1 MMQIAP
7 VLEEAAENLGASRWR
22 VVRTITL
29 PLLAASLIAGGIL
42 AFSFAML
49 EVSDSLML
57 AQQERFMPITRAIFG
72 FWLRPDDGPYIA
84 SAMGV
89 IGMVIL
95 IVSML
100 AASAVLGRKMGEL
113 FRA

>member
-1 MMQIAP
+1 M
-7 VLEEAAENLGASRWR
+7 EEAAENLGASRWR
-22 VVRTITL
+22 VLRTITL
-29 PLLAASLIAGGIL
+29 PLLSANLIAGAIL
-42 AFSFAML
+42 TFAFAML

-57 AQQERFMPITRAIFG
+57 AQQEKYQPITRAIFG

-89 IGMVIL
+89 IGMGIL
-95 IVSML
+95 VVSMATATL
-100 AASAVLGRKMGEL
+100 VLGRKMGEL

>member
-1 MMQIAP
+1 M
-7 VLEEAAENLGASRWR
+7 GWRCCRWR
-22 VVRTITL
+22 VVRTVTI
-29 PLLAASLIAGGIL
+29 PLLAANLTAGAIL
-42 AFSFAML
+42 TFSFALL

-57 AQQERFMPITRAIFG
+57 AQQEKYFPITRAIFG

-89 IGMVIL
+89 IGMAIL
-95 IVSML
+95 GLSLVG
-100 AASAVLGRKMGEL
+100 ASIVLGKKMGEL